1 MNIIKQGSKGG
12 DVKILQK
19 YLGLTQDGVFGAVT
33 DKAVKEWQIKN
44 GLTADGVVGN
54 KSWLKLIEKDLKS
67 RLLTD
72 ADYVKAAIDLNVEV
86 AVLKAVKEVESCGK
100 ALINGVPVMLFEGH
114 IFWQRLVAR
123 KIDPNKYVKGNEDIL
138 YRSWTKKYYT
148 GKNSGE
154 LSRLQKA
161 IKINEA
167 AAYESASYGMFQI
180 MGNNYKVCGYNSA
193 KDFYN
198 DLCKNED
205 AHFNSFIKFIT
216 SKGIV
221 KHMQSKNWR
230 QIAYLYNGS
239 CYAKNNYHIKL
250 EKAYNKYK

>member
-1 MNIIKQGSKGG
+1 
-12 DVKILQK
+12 
-19 YLGLTQDGVFGAVT
+19 
-33 DKAVKEWQIKN
+33 
-44 GLTADGVVGN
+44 
-54 KSWLKLIEKDLKS
+54 
-67 RLLTD
+67 
-72 ADYVKAAIDLNVEV
+72 
-86 AVLKAVKEVESCGK
+86 
-100 ALINGVPVMLFEGH
+100 MLFEGH

-180 MGNNYKVCGYNSA
+180 MGNNYKVCGYSSA

-198 DLCKNED
+198 DLQKRVCQYFLNYQNHHSAQLYLED
-205 AHFNSFIKFIT
+205 YSENKMFHFL
-216 SKGIV
+216 
-221 KHMQSKNWR
+221 
-230 QIAYLYNGS
+230 IAYLIHLLNLLLL
-239 CYAKNNYHIKL
+239 K
-250 EKAYNKYK
+250 EF

>member
-19 YLGLTQDGVFGAVT
+19 YLGLTQDGVFGPVT

-67 RLLTD
+67 GLLTD

-154 LSRLQKA
+154 KERRTRWKQWKSTGKRFSRQSNIPISMDRNSGMQGNCRLCWSMRSGADFQKLLSERKRRV
-161 IKINEA
+161 KIA
-167 AAYESASYGMFQI
+167 GM
-180 MGNNYKVCGYNSA
+180 K
-193 KDFYN
+193 
-198 DLCKNED
+198 
-205 AHFNSFIKFIT
+205 
-216 SKGIV
+216 SKSIL
-221 KHMQSKNWR
+221 STLANWYR
-230 QIAYLYNGS
+230 
-239 CYAKNNYHIKL
+239 
-250 EKAYNKYK
+250 

>member
-67 RLLTD
+67 GLLTD

-114 IFWQRLVAR
+114 IFWQRLVTR

-154 LSRLQKA
+154 FARLQKA

-167 AAYESASYGMFQI
+167 AAYESASYGMFHI
-180 MGNNYKVCGYNSA
+180 MGNNYKV
-193 KDFYN
+193 
-198 DLCKNED
+198 
-205 AHFNSFIKFIT
+205 
-216 SKGIV
+216 
-221 KHMQSKNWR
+221 
-230 QIAYLYNGS
+230 
-239 CYAKNNYHIKL
+239 
-250 EKAYNKYK
+250 